1 MKVSLLALLCLA
13 LASCKPVPEPER
25 VITGQAFIR
34 TKGGQNRTLGAVR
47 IILVPSALAIEREQK
62 TEADFKKDI
71 ATATAAHSA
80 YEAELETRE
89 AVFNVAES
97 RKRAILAESVKLQT
111 ILSGNAK
118 GMASLP
124 VKEREKVAAANVE
137 GFRRVKEL
145 EQETVTAGK
154 EWDKAL
160 TELGSV
166 RRRKPAGPDD
176 ILALVPRL
184 AELKWPEVVAETLTD
199 SDGRFSLRIKA
210 GEFSVIA
217 NAERPLP
224 LTDKVEL
231 YFWRVP
237 VGQGPQSTLI
247 LSDENARAMTAYY
260 AGTEKEKQP

>member
-1 MKVSLLALLCLA
+1 MKNSLLALLCLA
-13 LASCKPVPEPER
+13 LASCKPAPKPAPEPER

-47 IILVPSALAIEREQK
+47 IVLVPSALAIEREQK
-62 TEADFKKDI
+62 TEVDFKRDI

-80 YEAELETRE
+80 YVAELEPRE
-89 AVFNVAES
+89 AVLNVAES
-97 RKRAILAESVKLQT
+97 RKSAILAERLKIQT
-111 ILSGNAK
+111 ILVENAK

-124 VKEREKVAAANVE
+124 FEEREKVAAANVQ

-145 EQETVTAGK
+145 EQEIYTAGK
-154 EWDKAL
+154 ESDRAL
-160 TELGSV
+160 RELGFVWSK
-166 RRRKPAGPDD
+166 KPVGPDD

-184 AELKWPEVVAETLTD
+184 AKLKWPEVVAETVTD

-224 LTDKVEL
+224 PTDKVEL

-237 VGQGPQSTLI
+237 VGQGPQQSLI
-247 LSDENARAMTAYY
+247 LSDENARAIIAY
-260 AGTEKEKQP
+260 